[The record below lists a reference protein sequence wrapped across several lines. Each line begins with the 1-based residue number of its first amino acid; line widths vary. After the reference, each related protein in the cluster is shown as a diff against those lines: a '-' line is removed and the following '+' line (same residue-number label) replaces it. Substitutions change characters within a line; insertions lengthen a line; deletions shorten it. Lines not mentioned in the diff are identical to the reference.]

1 MSKYALRLAQT
12 KTQFFCQHNWPPK
25 NMTKKDQNL
34 TQTTQNTFPFSPT
47 NLVGLVF
54 CSWSDPKSHP
64 WHRDALAAWFWA
76 SNSSSIWV
84 SWQVPSPFHHLPW
97 CASHGWMSRWCSEV
111 VLCSGAFC
119 PGGEV
124 FEPKR
129 WRAKKM
135 KWCRCFCGKTWGL
148 HDLNSNAMV
157 NE

>member
-47 NLVGLVF
+47 NLVGLSF
-54 CSWSDPKSHP
+54 CSWSDPKSLP

-97 CASHGWMSRWCSEV
+97 CASRLDVARCSEV
-111 VLCSGAFC
+111 VICSGAFC

-124 FEPKR
+124 FWAETMSEECQSNHDGVF
-129 WRAKKM
+129 A
-135 KWCRCFCGKTWGL
+135 KTWGL
-148 HDLNSNAMV
+148 HDLNPNAMV